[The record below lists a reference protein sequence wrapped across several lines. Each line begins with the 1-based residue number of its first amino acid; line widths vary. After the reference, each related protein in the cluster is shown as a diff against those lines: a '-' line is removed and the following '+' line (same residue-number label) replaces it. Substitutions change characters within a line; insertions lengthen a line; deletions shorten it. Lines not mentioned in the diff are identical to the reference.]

1 VGLIGTRAIASLVPR
16 ELPRID
22 EIQMHAGVLVFALA
36 ITLITGV
43 VFGLAPA
50 WMAAGVD
57 VNDTLKRTSGVT
69 GRASGSGL
77 RHALVVVNIALAF
90 ALVVATGLLVK
101 SFRNLN
107 ALDPGFNAHHVLT
120 LTPVPPAAGSMTP
133 TGRLAWYRALIAGV
147 QAVPEVTAVGMVSN
161 VPMSHTEPLPVRI
174 DGQPTASDAEASSV
188 DVFWVSAD
196 YCRALDIPLTRG
208 RWLTDRDGVDAPP
221 AVLVSE
227 SFARVRFGS
236 VDPVG
241 RRIQVGRQRMQ
252 APWSLIVGV
261 VGDVRNDALDRA
273 PREAIYQP
281 HAMNPLHYVRLV
293 ARTTVDPWRAE
304 RTVRTAIRA
313 AAPGTAVF
321 HVQPMDDY
329 VASSLAERRFALALI
344 TLFGL
349 VALLLAAVGIGG
361 VMSYSVVQRT
371 PEIGVRAA
379 LGASR
384 TRVLALILREAM
396 SLTAIGLLLGLLIS
410 LAGARV
416 MSKFLFGVNALDA
429 STIGMT
435 AAILIA
441 AAAAASLLPARA
453 AARISPLDALRS
465 S

>member
-1 VGLIGTRAIASLVPR
+1 
-16 ELPRID
+16 
-22 EIQMHAGVLVFALA
+22 
-36 ITLITGV
+36 
-43 VFGLAPA
+43 
-50 WMAAGVD
+50 
-57 VNDTLKRTSGVT
+57 
-69 GRASGSGL
+69 L

-101 SFRNLN
+101 SVRNLN
-107 ALDPGFNAHHVLT
+107 ALDPGFNAHNVLT
-120 LTPVPPAAGSMTP
+120 LTPVPPAAGSTTP

-161 VPMSHTEPLPVRI
+161 VPMSHTEPFPVRI

-196 YCRALDIPLTRG
+196 YCRTLDIPLRRG
-208 RWLTDRDGVDAPP
+208 RWLTERDGVDAPP

-252 APWSLIVGV
+252 APWSLVVGV

-371 PEIGVRAA
+371 PEIGVRVA
-379 LGASR
+379 LGAGKNSVF
-384 TRVLALILREAM
+384 TTILREGLA
-396 SLTAIGLLLGLLIS
+396 LTVIGLGLGLLIA
-410 LAGARV
+410 LGAARLI
-416 MSKFLFGVNALDA
+416 SRFLFGVGAVDPSTLLVTATILVAVAVAALYF
-429 STIGMT
+429 
-435 AAILIA
+435 
-441 AAAAASLLPARA
+441 PARA
-453 AARISPLDALRS
+453 AARISPLEALRVL
-465 S
+465 